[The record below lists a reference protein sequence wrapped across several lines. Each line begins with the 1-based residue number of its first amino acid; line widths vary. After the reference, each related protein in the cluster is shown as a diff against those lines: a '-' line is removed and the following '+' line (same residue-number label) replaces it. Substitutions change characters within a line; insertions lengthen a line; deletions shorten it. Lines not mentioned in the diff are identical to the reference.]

1 LNNWKTEQE
10 ILACVSLLGNSQAHI
25 VLRTVVPATR
35 AQPRPSFM
43 HSAPGEPLFTK
54 KVEKQNPEKIGLNG
68 DFQGK
73 ALPQVCEV

>member
-1 LNNWKTEQE
+1 
-10 ILACVSLLGNSQAHI
+10 
-25 VLRTVVPATR
+25 
-35 AQPRPSFM
+35 M

-73 ALPQVCEV
+73 PLPQVCEVWAFGRLTLYWQ